1 MPYHAFPNSSEYI
14 LEPGVYGVCRS
25 IFLSRRVGL
34 TLSNLYNWLVEWSD
48 MRCPVCKV
56 GRLHSVRSD
65 RGRLTPFLSKKANRE
80 DVVRRKRCEWC
91 ALDVVTVERVEAM
104 LTAPDGNKI
113 AELERAQKHGPDN
126 KVR

>member
-1 MPYHAFPNSSEYI
+1 
-14 LEPGVYGVCRS
+14 
-25 IFLSRRVGL
+25 
-34 TLSNLYNWLVEWSD
+34 

-56 GRLHSVRSD
+56 GRLMVVRSD
-65 RGRLTPFLSKKANRE
+65 RQRLVPFLSKKANRE

-104 LTAPDGNKI
+104 LTAPDGDKI
-113 AELERAQKHGPDN
+113 AELERAEKRRSFS